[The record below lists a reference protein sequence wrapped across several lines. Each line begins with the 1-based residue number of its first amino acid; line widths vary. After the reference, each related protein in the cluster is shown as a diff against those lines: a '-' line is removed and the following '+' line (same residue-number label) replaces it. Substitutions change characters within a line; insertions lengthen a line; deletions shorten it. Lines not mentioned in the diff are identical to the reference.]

1 MQAVLASGIS
11 PWGRYR
17 PARPDSDLDPLVDFE
32 PRGRRIRANLSAGQE
47 ARMCEVFSSDED

>member
-32 PRGRRIRANLSAGQE
+32 P
-47 ARMCEVFSSDED
+47 